1 MGATS
6 VTGVGQGSS
15 EPYNKGAQGR
25 QTLGVGHLIGPH
37 IVYAGSGTL
46 SGGTLAVEIP
56 PLTGVAADYV
66 VIASS
71 QDASSPAGAGGT
83 IAVSSDIWTV
93 TLNGNGTDV
102 VSFIVVSVG
111 T

>member
-37 IVYAGSGTL
+37 VVYAGSQGLTA
-46 SGGTLAVEIP
+46 GAATVEIP

-71 QDASSPAGAGGT
+71 QDASSPAGASGT
-83 IAVSSDIWTV
+83 LALSSGIWTV
-93 TLNGNGTDV
+93 TLGGNGTDV

-111 T
+111 S

>member
-25 QTLGVGHLIGPH
+25 QTLGIGHLIGPH
-37 IVYAGSGTL
+37 IVYAGEAALTAGTV
-46 SGGTLAVEIP
+46 AVEIP
-56 PLTGVAADYV
+56 PLTGAASDYV
-66 VIASS
+66 VLASS

-83 IAVSSDIWTV
+83 IALASGIWTV
-93 TLNGNGTDV
+93 TLNGNGTDTL
-102 VSFIVVSVG
+102 SFIVVSKG
-111 T
+111 Y